1 MDSSKKKE
9 YHFSNDIGDASLT
22 VYEVFPGVQLAYN
35 SVHMDHFD
43 LSRIA
48 EGNMLEIHHCRE
60 GRIEQVFDDEYF
72 YLTPGDFSIAVRS
85 QPVRAYSFPLRHYHG
100 ITIGIHEGAARQWLS
115 QFMEDV
121 HVQPLAV
128 ARNLCQDRSCHII
141 RGESYIEHI
150 FDQLYSISDNIK
162 TGYFKLKIME
172 LFLVLSGIDPR
183 QANPETC
190 SLPKSQVQLAN
201 QVAAYLSERME
212 SHVTISELSKV
223 FNISETP
230 LKSIFKSVYGVPIF
244 SYMRVQKM
252 QTAAQLLIH
261 TERPVAD
268 IACEL
273 GYSNTG
279 KFSSA
284 FKDIMGDTPS
294 EYRKAHAKHN

>member
-1 MDSSKKKE
+1 MDSIKKTE
-9 YHFSNDIGDASLT
+9 YHISNEIGDAQLT
-22 VYEVFPGVQLAYN
+22 VYEVFPGVQLTYN

-43 LSRIA
+43 LSNVV
-48 EGNMLEIHHCRE
+48 EGNVIEIHHCRE
-60 GRIEQVFDDEYF
+60 GRIEQPFDDDYF
-72 YLTPGDFSIAVRS
+72 YLMPGDLSIAERT
-85 QPVRAYSFPLRHYHG
+85 QMVRAYHFPLRHYHG
-100 ITIGIHEGAARQWLS
+100 ITIGIHEDAARQWLS

-128 ARNLCQDRSCHII
+128 AQNLCRDRSCHII
-141 RGESYIEHI
+141 RGEEYIEHI
-150 FDQLYSISDNIK
+150 FSDLYSVSDGIK
-162 TGYFKLKIME
+162 KGYFKLKIME
-172 LFLVLSGIDPR
+172 LFLILSGIDP
-183 QANPETC
+183 QKEEP
-190 SLPKSQVQLAN
+190 SGSYLPKSQVHLAN
-201 QVAAYLSERME
+201 QVAAYLAERMD

-230 LKSIFKSVYGVPIF
+230 LKSIFKAVYGVPIF

-261 TERPVAD
+261 TERSVAD

-294 EYRKAHAKHN
+294 EYRKAHTKYK